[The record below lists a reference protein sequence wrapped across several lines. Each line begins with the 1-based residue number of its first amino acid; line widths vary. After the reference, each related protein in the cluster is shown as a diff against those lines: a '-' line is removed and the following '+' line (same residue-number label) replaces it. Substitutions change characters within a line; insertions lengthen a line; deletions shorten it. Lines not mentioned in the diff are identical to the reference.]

1 MEYVLTSR
9 KKFKKV
15 IVVAHNGQAFDHQFV
30 LNYVLNETHVKP
42 ELIMRG
48 SKILMMMMAIGNV
61 KFIDS
66 LNFFP
71 MALSALPKAL
81 GLGEE
86 LKKGY
91 FPHLFNTEENASYV
105 DLFLK
110 WYDEHKQDVFDM
122 QRDLVEYCRSDV
134 DILKRACMKF
144 REMFI
149 NECDVDPFTESI
161 TIASACNLMFRR
173 KFLQPDTTGVI
184 PKGGYRRADNQSLVV
199 IQWFVWEEDR

>member
-48 SKILMMMMAIGNV
+48 SKILMMAIGNV

-91 FPHLFNTEENASYV
+91 FPHLFHIEENASYV
-105 DLFLK
+105 GPLPAVKYYSPD
-110 WYDEHKQDVFDM
+110 
-122 QRDLVEYCRSDV
+122 S
-134 DILKRACMKF
+134 MK
-144 REMFI
+144 
-149 NECDVDPFTESI
+149 
-161 TIASACNLMFRR
+161 
-173 KFLQPDTTGVI
+173 PD
-184 PKGGYRRADNQSLVV
+184 A
-199 IQWFVWEEDR
+199 